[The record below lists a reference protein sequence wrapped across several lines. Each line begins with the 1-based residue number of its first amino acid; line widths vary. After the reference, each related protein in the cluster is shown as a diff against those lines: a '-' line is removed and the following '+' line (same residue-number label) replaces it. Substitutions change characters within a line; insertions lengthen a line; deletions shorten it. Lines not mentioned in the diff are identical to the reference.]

1 VAFNLLDYPY
11 RQLRIGDIYKFD
23 CGDSDLNEFFLIDA
37 IPHKKELIGVTY
49 FFCDESD
56 KTAIAFFT
64 VMNDALRTDNFKDE
78 LPEGKRYTFYPATK
92 IGRFGVHKKYHRS
105 GVGTQQMKFIKH
117 LFTYENKT
125 GCRFITV
132 DAYNKSEVLNFYL
145 KSGFSF
151 CTENDAKRN
160 TRTMKFDLKP
170 YSDELNKVL
179 QSVGDSTYSNR

>member
-1 VAFNLLDYPY
+1 MSFSLLDYPY
-11 RQLRIGDIYKFD
+11 KQLENSDKYEFD
-23 CGDSDLNEFFLIDA
+23 CGDSDLNEFFLVDA
-37 IPHKKELIGVTY
+37 IPHKRELIGVTY
-49 FFCDESD
+49 FFYNKPD

-64 VMNDALRTDNFKDE
+64 VMNDALRTDNFKNE

-92 IGRFGVHKKYHRS
+92 IDRFGVNKKYHRS
-105 GVGTQQMKFIKH
+105 GFGSQQMRFIKH

-132 DAYNKSEVLNFYL
+132 DAYNKSEILNFYI

-151 CTENDAKRN
+151 CTEKDINRS

-170 YSDELNKVL
+170 YSDELNKAL
-179 QSVGDSTYSNR
+179 QPVGNSTYSNR

>member
-1 VAFNLLDYPY
+1 MSFNLLDYPY
-11 RQLRIGDIYKFD
+11 KQLEVGDKYEFD
-23 CGDSDLNEFFLIDA
+23 CGDPDLNDFFLIDA
-37 IPHKKELIGVTY
+37 IPHKKELVGVTY
-49 FFCDESD
+49 FFYDETG

-92 IGRFGVHKKYHRS
+92 IGRFGVNKKYHRA
-105 GVGTQQMKFIKH
+105 GLGTQQMKFIKH

-132 DAYNKSEVLNFYL
+132 DAYNKSEILGFYL

-151 CTENDAKRN
+151 CTEKDANRN

-170 YSDELNKVL
+170 YSDELNQAL
-179 QSVGDSTYSNR
+179 LFIGDSTYSNK